1 MSRTART
8 IVWAVVGACA
18 VAFPSGAV
26 AQHVRFNHLTSTTN
40 ATHTIG
46 VGDNE
51 AFTVAIDQTC
61 PAVFDYTIEKIER
74 RSPEDAL
81 TPKAGGKVA
90 LPPLQTH
97 NLTIVHEERYSGY
110 TVSIV
115 RKSHEEECQGSDKLD
130 DREIVI
136 NTPGSWDLSFSGGFT
151 MTSLRNRSFYLR
163 PHPSDAAKKQVQ
175 EDLEASDDV
184 NLGIATFVHLY
195 HHRMPLLAGTFGL
208 GIRDGNKTEYFLGG
222 GLRFND
228 KATLN
233 AGLVLGPVLRLPS
246 GVNTTDPITD
256 DNVLNDLPTRVQK
269 GFFVGISYSFINVSD
284 KLKTPFGGTQPT
296 GTTSA
301 AAAPG
306 RAAAPAAACN
316 ATLDNTALKFPQAGN
331 TQTINVTAL
340 APAKCTWRAETNDA
354 WVTVNPTQGTGVA
367 SEAVTITVAANPLG
381 KPRTGVVII
390 GGTTVNLTQ
399 AQ

>member
-1 MSRTART
+1 MSGTVRT
-8 IVWAVVGACA
+8 IVWAVVGVCA
-18 VAFPSGAV
+18 LAFPGAAT
-26 AQHVRFNHLTSTTN
+26 AQQVTFNHLTSTTN

-51 AFTVAIDQTC
+51 AFTVAINQTC
-61 PAVFDYTIEKIER
+61 PAVFDYAIEKIER
-74 RSPEDAL
+74 RPPEDAL
-81 TPKAGGKVA
+81 TQKAGGAV
-90 LPPLQTH
+90 PLQTH
-97 NLTIVHEERYSGY
+97 NLTIVHEEKYSGY
-110 TVSIV
+110 VVSIV
-115 RKSHEEECQGSDKLD
+115 RKSNQVECQGSDKLA
-130 DREIVI
+130 DRVIVI

-222 GLRFND
+222 GLRFNN

-233 AGLVLGPVLRLPS
+233 AGLVLGPVLRLPN

-256 DNVLNDLPTRVQK
+256 DNILNNLPTRVQK

-284 KLKTPFGGTQPT
+284 KLKTPFGGTQPV

-316 ATLDNTALKFPQAGN
+316 ATLDNPKLSFPQGGN

-340 APAKCTWRAETNDA
+340 APAKCTWRAETNDV
-354 WVTVNPTQGTGVA
+354 WVTVNPTQGTGA
-367 SEAVTITVAANPLG
+367 APEAVTITVAANPLG